1 MTSIIEAIL
10 GDHAMRNLRKAQAVL
25 RLGKNYGTEALEQ
38 GCEWALQFGNY
49 RLASLRTILEKELTA
64 AEVLPAPV
72 RLSAL
77 GESFLRAKSYFA
89 GEEPS

>member
-1 MTSIIEAIL
+1 
-10 GDHAMRNLRKAQAVL
+10 L
-25 RLGKNYGTEALEQ
+25 RLGKKYGTEALEQ
-38 GCEWALQFGNY
+38 GCERALQFGNY

-64 AEVLPAPV
+64 AEPLPAPV